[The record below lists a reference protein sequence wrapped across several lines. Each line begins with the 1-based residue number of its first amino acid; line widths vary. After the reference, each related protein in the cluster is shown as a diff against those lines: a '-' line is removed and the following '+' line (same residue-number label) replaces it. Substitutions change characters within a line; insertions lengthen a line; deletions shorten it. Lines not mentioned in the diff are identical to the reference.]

1 MRSFIRT
8 IAATVVL
15 ALGLSFGHA
24 DAQYVGIPKTFQ
36 PSLDA
41 ARSRRQLKNPP
52 LTAAPTVKDT
62 LYKIGDA
69 LGMLRDIEERDAI
82 LTMDWKSTGTML
94 VDGQTCTLAN
104 YRGQVR
110 YSVPALRADYAC
122 AQADGKPGTRHVEV
136 IANAMAWNEAT
147 PGTGATPTP
156 NAVND
161 RLIQLWSLPYS
172 VYKAATLAGNNAK
185 VTLEGGVAYLSYPLP
200 APLTGSARVALN
212 TTDAIELTMD
222 SGEKYQLSYWIDR
235 VELRVGNLVTETTY
249 SDYAE
254 LNEPDYRSDVFF
266 PRRMTQKRNGTTVL
280 DLTTQRTNTYNPY
293 VVMPVPANVKAAYPA
308 TAATTVPPAIPA
320 AAGGRGGGA
329 AGGAPAGGRGG
340 AAAAATVQTPRA
352 ADGHPDLNGRWGGG
366 GGAIGTGTVQG
377 LDKDGKRVTFES
389 VEEAKAKATKIF
401 ARNYTARHGNPTWA
415 ERDQG
420 MDDRF
425 RDNLNPPLYKP
436 EHWDRVQ
443 YLDMH
448 GNYLDTAFLCAPVG
462 LPRIGAPVR
471 IVQTPTEVILLY
483 NNRNTWRVVPTDGR
497 PHGKEDDRDQT
508 YLGDSIGRWEGD
520 TLVVEAVGF
529 NDETWLANVATAP
542 GWFHTTDMRV
552 VERFRREGNTLYYG
566 YTVYDPEVLA
576 EPWTVGP
583 RAIQLNTTNGPY
595 NEDPP
600 CIMNPRPMVSRE
612 RG

>member
-1 MRSFIRT
+1 MRT
-8 IAATVVL
+8 IAIAVVL
-15 ALGLSFGHA
+15 VLGLMMGYAH
-24 DAQYVGIPKTFQ
+24 AQYVGIPKTFQ

-41 ARSRRQLKNPP
+41 ATKRQNLKNPP
-52 LTAAPTVKDT
+52 PTTAPTVKDT
-62 LYKIGDA
+62 LYRIGDA
-69 LGMLRDIEERDAI
+69 LGMLRDTDERDTI
-82 LTMDWKSTGTML
+82 LTTDWKSTGTML
-94 VDGQTCTLAN
+94 VDGRTCTLAN

-110 YSVPALRADYAC
+110 YSIPGMRVDFAC
-122 AQADGKPGTRHVEV
+122 AQPDGKPGMRHVEV
-136 IANAMAWNEAT
+136 IANAVAWNEAT
-147 PGTGATPTP
+147 PGTGSTPTP
-156 NAVND
+156 NTVND

-185 VTLEGGVAYLSYPLP
+185 VTLESGVVYLSYPLP
-200 APLTGSARVALN
+200 APLTGTARVALN

-235 VELRVGNLVTETTY
+235 VELRVGNVVTDTTY

-266 PRRMTQKRNGTTVL
+266 PRRVTQKRNGTTVL

-308 TAATTVPPAIPA
+308 AAATTIPPAIA
-320 AAGGRGGGA
+320 AAPGGR
-329 AGGAPAGGRGG
+329 AGGAGQ
-340 AAAAATVQTPRA
+340 AAAANAQTPRT

-366 GGAIGTGTVQG
+366 GGGAIGTGPVQG
-377 LDKDGKRVTFES
+377 LDKDGKRVTYES
-389 VEEAKAKATKIF
+389 LEEAKAKAAKIF
-401 ARNYTARHGNPTWA
+401 ARNYIARHGNPTWA

-420 MDDRF
+420 MNDRY
-425 RDNLNPPLYKP
+425 RDNMNPPLYKP
-436 EHWDRVQ
+436 EFWDRVQ

-462 LPRIGAPVR
+462 VPRIGAPIRV
-471 IVQTPTEVILLY
+471 VQLPGEVILMY
-483 NNRNTWRVVPTDGR
+483 NNRNVWRVVPTDGR

-508 YLGDSIGRWEGD
+508 YLGDSVGHWEGD

-542 GWFHTTDMRV
+542 GWFHTTEMRV
-552 VERFRREGNTLYYG
+552 VERFRRDGNTLYYG
-566 YTVYDPEVLA
+566 YTVYDPDVLA
-576 EPWTVGP
+576 EPWVVGP

>member
-1 MRSFIRT
+1 MRT
-8 IAATVVL
+8 IAAMSVLVL
-15 ALGLSFGHA
+15 ALTTVDA
-24 DAQYVGIPKTFQ
+24 NAQYVGIPKTFQ

-41 ARSRRQLKNPP
+41 AVKRQNLKNPP
-52 LTAAPTVKDT
+52 PTTEPSVKDT
-62 LYKIGDA
+62 LYRIGDA
-69 LGMLRDIEERDAI
+69 LGMLRDVEERDAI

-94 VDGQTCTLAN
+94 VDGSTCTLAS

-110 YSVPALRADYAC
+110 YNIPGLRVDYAC
-122 AQADGKPGTRHVEV
+122 AQADGKPGPRHVEV

-156 NAVND
+156 TAVND
-161 RLIQLWSLPYS
+161 RLMQLWSLPYS

-185 VTLEGGVAYLSYPLP
+185 VTLESGVVYLSYPLP
-200 APLTGSARVALN
+200 PPLSGTARVALN

-235 VELRVGNLVTETTY
+235 VELRVGNVVTETTY

-266 PRRMTQKRNGTTVL
+266 PRRVTQKRNGMTVL

-293 VVMPVPANVKAAYPA
+293 VVIPVPANVKAAYPA
-308 TAATTVPPAIPA
+308 AAATTVPAAIA
-320 AAGGRGGGA
+320 ATAGGRAAGA
-329 AGGAPAGGRGG
+329 AQAPA
-340 AAAAATVQTPRA
+340 ANPTTPRA
-352 ADGHPDLNGRWGGG
+352 ADGHPDLSGRWGGGG

-377 LDKDGKRVTFES
+377 LDKDGKRVTYATL
-389 VEEAKAKATKIF
+389 EEAKANATKIF

-420 MDDRF
+420 MNDRY
-425 RDNLNPPLYKP
+425 RDNLNPPLYKA
-436 EHWDRVQ
+436 EFWDRVQ
-443 YLDMH
+443 YLDLH

-462 LPRIGAPVR
+462 LPRIGAPAR
-471 IVQTPTEVILLY
+471 IVQLPGEVILMY

-508 YLGDSIGRWEGD
+508 YLGDSVGHWEGD

-529 NDETWLANVATAP
+529 NDETWLSNVATAP
-542 GWFHTTDMRV
+542 GWFHTTEMRV

-566 YTVYDPEVLA
+566 YTVYDPDVLA
-576 EPWTVGP
+576 EPWVVGP

-595 NEDPP
+595 AEDPP

>member
-1 MRSFIRT
+1 MRT
-8 IAATVVL
+8 IATVTVL
-15 ALGLSFGHA
+15 VLGLTTGVA
-24 DAQYVGIPKTFQ
+24 EAQYVGIPKTFQ

-41 ARSRRQLKNPP
+41 ATKRARLKNPTP
-52 LTAAPTVKDT
+52 TAAPSVKDT
-62 LYKIGDA
+62 LYRIGDA
-69 LGMLRDIEERDAI
+69 LGMLRDVEERDAI
-82 LTMDWKSTGTML
+82 LTMDWRSTGTMT

-110 YSVPALRADYAC
+110 YSVPALRVDFAC
-122 AQADGKPGTRHVEV
+122 AQPDGKAGTRHVEIV
-136 IANAMAWNEAT
+136 AGNVAWNETT
-147 PGTGATPTP
+147 PGVGATPAA
-156 NAVND
+156 NALND
-161 RLIQLWSLPYS
+161 RLVQLWSLPYS
-172 VYKAATLAGNNAK
+172 VYKAATLAGANAK
-185 VTLEGGVAYLSYPLP
+185 VTLEGGVVYLSYPLP
-200 APLTGSARVALN
+200 APLNGTARVALN

-235 VELRVGNLVTETTY
+235 VELRVGTVVTETTY
-249 SDYAE
+249 ADYQE

-266 PRRMTQKRNGTTVL
+266 PRRVTQKRNGTTVL

-293 VVMPVPANVKAAYPA
+293 VVMPVPANIKAAA
-308 TAATTVPPAIPA
+308 GVAAPPPAIPA
-320 AAGGRGGGA
+320 APQGRGGGA
-329 AGGAPAGGRGG
+329 GP
-340 AAAAATVQTPRA
+340 AAANAPTPRT

-366 GGAIGTGTVQG
+366 AGGAIGTGTVQG
-377 LDKDGKRVTFES
+377 LDKDGKRVTFAS
-389 VEEAKAKATKIF
+389 LEEAKEKATKIF
-401 ARNYTARHGNPTWA
+401 ARNYNARHGNPTWA

-420 MDDRF
+420 MDDRY

-436 EHWDRVQ
+436 EFWDRVQ

-462 LPRIGAPVR
+462 VPRIGAPIR
-471 IVQTPTEVILLY
+471 IVQTPGEVILMY
-483 NNRNTWRVVPTDGR
+483 NARNIWRVVPTDGR

-508 YLGDSIGRWEGD
+508 YMGDSVGHWDGD

-542 GWFHTTDMRV
+542 GWFHTTEMRV
-552 VERFRREGNTLYYG
+552 VETFRREGNTLYYG
-566 YTVYDPEVLA
+566 YTVYDPDVLA
-576 EPWTVGP
+576 QPWVVGP

>member
-1 MRSFIRT
+1 MRSSMRT
-8 IAATVVL
+8 IATAVVL
-15 ALGLSFGHA
+15 VLGAMSGYAH
-24 DAQYVGIPKTFQ
+24 AQYVGIPKTFQ

-41 ARSRRQLKNPP
+41 AKSRRTLKNPP
-52 LTAAPTVKDT
+52 LTTAPSVKDT
-62 LYKIGDA
+62 LYRIGDA
-69 LGMLRDIEERDAI
+69 LGMLRDTDERDTI
-82 LTMDWKSTGTML
+82 LTMDFKATGTL
-94 VDGQTCTLAN
+94 TAGGQPCTLTN
-104 YRGQVR
+104 FRGQLR
-110 YSVPALRADYAC
+110 YSVPAMRIDFAC
-122 AQADGKPGTRHVEV
+122 AQADGKPGARVVQV
-136 IANAMAWNEAT
+136 IANAMAWDEAT
-147 PGTGATPTP
+147 PGTGATPKP
-156 NAVND
+156 DAVND
-161 RLIQLWSLPYS
+161 RLMRLWALPFS
-172 VYKAATLAGNNAK
+172 VYKAAAIAGDKAK
-185 VTLEGGVAYLSYPLP
+185 TTLEGGVLYLSYPLP
-200 APLTGSARVALN
+200 APLNGTARVALN

-235 VELRVGNLVTETTY
+235 VELRVGNIVEELSY
-249 SDYAE
+249 SDYQE

-266 PRRMTQKRNGTTVL
+266 PRRITEKRNGMTVA

-293 VVMPVPANVKAAYPA
+293 VVMPVPANVKAAFPA
-308 TAATTVPPAIPA
+308 SAATTVPPAIPA
-320 AAGGRGGGA
+320 AAQGGRGGGA
-329 AGGAPAGGRGG
+329 GQ
-340 AAAAATVQTPRA
+340 AAAATPQTPRT

-366 GGAIGTGTVQG
+366 AGGAIGTGPVQG

-389 VEEAKAKATKIF
+389 LEEAKEKATKIF
-401 ARNYTARHGNPTWA
+401 ARNYVARHGNPTWA

-420 MDDRF
+420 MNDRY
-425 RDNLNPPLYKP
+425 RDNMNPPLYKP
-436 EHWDRVQ
+436 EFWDRVQ

-462 LPRIGAPVR
+462 VPRIGAPIR
-471 IVQTPTEVILLY
+471 IVQLAGEVILMY
-483 NNRNTWRVVPTDGR
+483 NNRNVWRVVPTDGR

-508 YLGDSIGRWEGD
+508 YLGDSVGHWEGD

-529 NDETWLANVATAP
+529 NDETWLSNVATAP

-566 YTVYDPEVLA
+566 YTVYDPDVLA

-583 RAIQLNTTNGPY
+583 RPIQLNTTNGPY

>member
-1 MRSFIRT
+1 MRT
-8 IAATVVL
+8 IAIAVVL
-15 ALGLSFGHA
+15 VLGLMMGHA
-24 DAQYVGIPKTFQ
+24 HAQYVGIPKTFQ

-41 ARSRRQLKNPP
+41 ATKRQNLKNPP
-52 LTAAPTVKDT
+52 PTTAPTVKDA
-62 LYKIGDA
+62 LYRIGDA
-69 LGMLRDIEERDAI
+69 LGMLRDTDERDTI
-82 LTMDWKSTGTML
+82 LTTDWKSTGTML
-94 VDGQTCTLAN
+94 VDGRTCTLAN

-110 YSVPALRADYAC
+110 YNIPGMRVDFAC
-122 AQADGKPGTRHVEV
+122 AQPDGKPGARHVEV
-136 IANAMAWNEAT
+136 IANAVAWNEAT

-156 NAVND
+156 NAVTD

-185 VTLEGGVAYLSYPLP
+185 VTLESGVVYLSYPLP
-200 APLTGSARVALN
+200 APLAGTARVTLN

-249 SDYAE
+249 ADYAE

-266 PRRMTQKRNGTTVL
+266 PRRVIQKRNGTTVL

-308 TAATTVPPAIPA
+308 AAATTIPPAIA
-320 AAGGRGGGA
+320 AAPGGR
-329 AGGAPAGGRGG
+329 AGGAGQ
-340 AAAAATVQTPRA
+340 AAAANAQTPRT

-366 GGAIGTGTVQG
+366 GGGAIGTGPVQG
-377 LDKDGKRVTFES
+377 LDKDGKRVTYES
-389 VEEAKAKATKIF
+389 LEEAKAKAAKIF
-401 ARNYTARHGNPTWA
+401 ARNYIARHGNPTWA

-420 MDDRF
+420 MNDRY
-425 RDNLNPPLYKP
+425 RDNMNPPLYKP
-436 EHWDRVQ
+436 EFWDRVQ

-462 LPRIGAPVR
+462 VPRIGAPIR
-471 IVQTPTEVILLY
+471 IVQLPGEVILMY
-483 NNRNTWRVVPTDGR
+483 NNRNVWRVVPTDGR

-508 YLGDSIGRWEGD
+508 YLGDSVGHWEGD

-542 GWFHTTDMRV
+542 GWFHTTEMRV

-566 YTVYDPEVLA
+566 YTVYDPDVLA
-576 EPWTVGP
+576 EPWVVGP

>member
-1 MRSFIRT
+1 MT
-8 IAATVVL
+8 
-15 ALGLSFGHA
+15 
-24 DAQYVGIPKTFQ
+24 
-36 PSLDA
+36 
-41 ARSRRQLKNPP
+41 
-52 LTAAPTVKDT
+52 
-62 LYKIGDA
+62 
-69 LGMLRDIEERDAI
+69 
-82 LTMDWKSTGTML
+82 

-110 YSVPALRADYAC
+110 YNIPALRVDYAC
-122 AQADGKPGTRHVEV
+122 AQGGARHVEV
-136 IANAMAWNEAT
+136 VANAMAWNETT
-147 PGTGATPTP
+147 PGAAATPTP

-185 VTLEGGVAYLSYPLP
+185 VTLENGVVYLSYPLP
-200 APLTGSARVALN
+200 APLTNATARVALN
-212 TTDAIELTMD
+212 TIDAIELTMD

-235 VELRVGNLVTETTY
+235 VEIRAGNVVTETTY

-266 PRRMTQKRNGTTVL
+266 PRRTTVKRGGTTIA
-280 DLTTQRTNTYNPY
+280 DLTAQRTNTYNPY

-308 TAATTVPPAIPA
+308 AAATTVPVAIPA
-320 AAGGRGGGA
+320 AA
-329 AGGAPAGGRGG
+329 PGGRGG
-340 AAAAATVQTPRA
+340 AAGPAAANVTTPRA

-366 GGAIGTGTVQG
+366 AGGGIGTGPVQG

-389 VEEAKAKATKIF
+389 LEEAKAKATKIF
-401 ARNYTARHGNPTWA
+401 ARNYNARHGNPTWA

-420 MDDRF
+420 MNDRF
-425 RDNLNPPLYKP
+425 RDLQNPPIYKP
-436 EHWDRVQ
+436 ENWEKVQ
-443 YLDMH
+443 YLDLH

-462 LPRIGAPVR
+462 LPRIGAPIR
-471 IVQTPTEVILLY
+471 IIQTPTEVVLLY
-483 NNRNTWRVVPTDGR
+483 NNRNVWRVVPTDGR

-508 YLGDSIGRWEGD
+508 YLGDSVGHWEGD

-529 NDETWLANVATAP
+529 NDDTWLSNVATAP

-552 VERFRREGNTLYYG
+552 VEKFRRQGNTLFYE

-576 EPWTVGP
+576 APWTVGP
-583 RAIQLNTTNGPY
+583 RPIQLNTANGPY

>member
-1 MRSFIRT
+1 MRT
-8 IAATVVL
+8 IATAVVL
-15 ALGLSFGHA
+15 VLGVTTGSAH
-24 DAQYVGIPKTFQ
+24 AQYVGIPKTFQ

-41 ARSRRQLKNPP
+41 AKTRRTLKHPP
-52 LTAAPTVKDT
+52 LTAAPSVKDT
-62 LYKIGDA
+62 LYRIGDG
-69 LGMLRDIEERDAI
+69 LGMLRDTDERDTI

-94 VDGQTCTLAN
+94 VGGQMCTLAN

-110 YSVPALRADYAC
+110 YNIPAMRVDFAC
-122 AQADGKPGTRHVEV
+122 AQADGKPGARHVEV
-136 IANAMAWNEAT
+136 VANAMAWNEAT
-147 PGTGATPTP
+147 PGTGPTPTP

-161 RLIQLWSLPYS
+161 RLTQFWSLPYS

-185 VTLEGGVAYLSYPLP
+185 VTLESGVVYLSYPLP
-200 APLTGSARVALN
+200 APLNGGTARVALN
-212 TTDAIELTMD
+212 TIDAIELTMD
-222 SGEKYQLSYWIDR
+222 SGEKYELSYWIDR
-235 VELRVGNLVTETTY
+235 VELRVGNVVTETTY

-266 PRRMTQKRNGTTVL
+266 PRRATQKRNGTTVL

-293 VVMPVPANVKAAYPA
+293 VVMPVPANVKAAFPA
-308 TAATTVPPAIPA
+308 AAATTIPPAITA
-320 AAGGRGGGA
+320 AAPGGRGGGA
-329 AGGAPAGGRGG
+329 GQAPA
-340 AAAAATVQTPRA
+340 ANVQTPRA

-366 GGAIGTGTVQG
+366 AGGGIGTGPVQG

-389 VEEAKAKATKIF
+389 LEEAKAKATKIF
-401 ARNYTARHGNPTWA
+401 ARNYVARHGNPTWA

-420 MDDRF
+420 MNDRY
-425 RDNLNPPLYKP
+425 RDNMNPPLYKP
-436 EHWDRVQ
+436 EFWDRVQ
-443 YLDMH
+443 DLDMH

-462 LPRIGAPVR
+462 LPRIGAPIR
-471 IVQTPTEVILLY
+471 IIQTPTEVVLLY

-529 NDETWLANVATAP
+529 NDETWLSNVATAP
-542 GWFHTTDMRV
+542 GWFHTTEMRV
-552 VERFRREGNTLYYG
+552 VEQFRRTGNTLSYE
-566 YTVYDPEVLA
+566 YTVYDPDVLA

-583 RAIQLNTTNGPY
+583 RNIQLNTANGPY

>member
-1 MRSFIRT
+1 MRT
-8 IAATVVL
+8 IATVTVL
-15 ALGLSFGHA
+15 VLGLTTGVA
-24 DAQYVGIPKTFQ
+24 EAQYVGIPKTFQ

-41 ARSRRQLKNPP
+41 ATKRARLKNPTP
-52 LTAAPTVKDT
+52 TAAPSVKDT
-62 LYKIGDA
+62 LYRIGDA
-69 LGMLRDIEERDAI
+69 LGMLRDVEERDAI
-82 LTMDWKSTGTML
+82 LTMDWRSTGTMT

-110 YSVPALRADYAC
+110 YSVPALRVDFAC
-122 AQADGKPGTRHVEV
+122 AQPDGKAGTRHVEIV
-136 IANAMAWNEAT
+136 AGNVAWNETT
-147 PGTGATPTP
+147 PGVGATPAA
-156 NAVND
+156 NALND
-161 RLIQLWSLPYS
+161 RLVQLWSLPYS
-172 VYKAATLAGNNAK
+172 VYKAATLAGANAK
-185 VTLEGGVAYLSYPLP
+185 VTLEGGVVYLSYPLP
-200 APLTGSARVALN
+200 APLNGTARVALN

-235 VELRVGNLVTETTY
+235 VELRVGTVVTETTY
-249 SDYAE
+249 ADYQE

-266 PRRMTQKRNGTTVL
+266 PRRVTQKRNGTTVL

-293 VVMPVPANVKAAYPA
+293 VVMPVPANIKAAA
-308 TAATTVPPAIPA
+308 GVAAPPLAIPA
-320 AAGGRGGGA
+320 APQGRGGGA
-329 AGGAPAGGRGG
+329 GP
-340 AAAAATVQTPRA
+340 AAANAPTPRT

-366 GGAIGTGTVQG
+366 AGGAIGTGTVQG
-377 LDKDGKRVTFES
+377 LDKDGKRVTFAS
-389 VEEAKAKATKIF
+389 LEEAKEKATKIF
-401 ARNYTARHGNPTWA
+401 ARNYNARHGNPTWA

-420 MDDRF
+420 MDDRY

-436 EHWDRVQ
+436 EFWDRVQ

-462 LPRIGAPVR
+462 VPRIGAPIR
-471 IVQTPTEVILLY
+471 IVQTPGEVILMY
-483 NNRNTWRVVPTDGR
+483 NARNIWRVVPTDGR

-508 YLGDSIGRWEGD
+508 YMGDSVGHWDGD

-542 GWFHTTDMRV
+542 GWFHTTEMRV
-552 VERFRREGNTLYYG
+552 VETFRREGNTLYYG
-566 YTVYDPEVLA
+566 YTVYDPDVLA
-576 EPWTVGP
+576 QPWVVGP

>member
-1 MRSFIRT
+1 MRT
-8 IAATVVL
+8 IATATVL
-15 ALGLSFGHA
+15 LLGLTAGYA
-24 DAQYVGIPKTFQ
+24 EAQYVGIPKTFQ

-41 ARSRRQLKNPP
+41 AKSRRQLKNPP
-52 LTAAPTVKDT
+52 LTTAPTVKDT
-62 LYKIGDA
+62 LYRIGDA
-69 LGMLRDIEERDAI
+69 LGMLRDTEERDAI
-82 LTMDWKSTGTML
+82 LTMDWRSTGTMM

-104 YRGQVR
+104 YRGQLR
-110 YSVPALRADYAC
+110 YSVPARRVEYAC
-122 AQADGKPGTRHVEV
+122 AQPDGKAGARHVEV

-161 RLIQLWSLPYS
+161 RLMQLWSLPYS
-172 VYKAATLAGNNAK
+172 VYKAATLAGANAK
-185 VTLEGGVAYLSYPLP
+185 TTLEGGVVYLSYPLP
-200 APLTGSARVALN
+200 APLTGTARVALN

-235 VELRVGNLVTETTY
+235 VELRVGNTVAETTY
-249 SDYAE
+249 SDYQE

-266 PRRMTQKRNGTTVL
+266 PRRVTQKRNGTTVL

-308 TAATTVPPAIPA
+308 SAATAVPVAIPQ
-320 AAGGRGGGA
+320 AGGGR
-329 AGGAPAGGRGG
+329 AGGAGPAAG
-340 AAAAATVQTPRA
+340 ATPQTPRT

-366 GGAIGTGTVQG
+366 GGGAIGTGSVQG

-389 VEEAKAKATKIF
+389 LEEAKAKATKIF
-401 ARNYTARHGNPTWA
+401 ARNYNARHGNPTWA

-436 EHWDRVQ
+436 AFWDRVQ

-462 LPRIGAPVR
+462 LPRIGAPIR
-471 IVQTPTEVILLY
+471 IVQTPNEVVLLY

-497 PHGKEDDRDQT
+497 PHGKADDRDQT
-508 YLGDSIGRWEGD
+508 YMGDSVGHWEGD

-552 VERFRREGNTLYYG
+552 VETFRRQGNTLYYG
-566 YTVYDPEVLA
+566 YTVYDPDVLA
-576 EPWTVGP
+576 EPWVVGP

>member
-1 MRSFIRT
+1 MRTTALAT
-8 IAATVVL
+8 ILVLGVATGY
-15 ALGLSFGHA
+15 AE
-24 DAQYVGIPKTFQ
+24 AQYVGIPKTFQ

-41 ARSRRQLKNPP
+41 ATKRVQLKNPP
-52 LTAAPTVKDT
+52 LTAAPSVKDT
-62 LYKIGDA
+62 LYRIGDG
-69 LGMLRDIEERDAI
+69 LGMLRDTDERDTI
-82 LTMDWKSTGTML
+82 LTMDWRSTGTMT

-110 YSVPALRADYAC
+110 YNIPALRVDYAC
-122 AQADGKPGTRHVEV
+122 AQGGARHVEV
-136 IANAMAWNEAT
+136 VANGMAWNEAT
-147 PGTGATPTP
+147 PGTAATPTP

-185 VTLEGGVAYLSYPLP
+185 VTLENGVVYLSYPLP
-200 APLTGSARVALN
+200 APLTNATARVALN
-212 TTDAIELTMD
+212 TIDAIELTMD

-235 VELRVGNLVTETTY
+235 VEIRAGNVVTETTY

-266 PRRMTQKRNGTTVL
+266 PRRTTVKRGGTTIA
-280 DLTTQRTNTYNPY
+280 DLTAQRTNTYNPY

-308 TAATTVPPAIPA
+308 AAATTVPVAIPA
-320 AAGGRGGGA
+320 AA
-329 AGGAPAGGRGG
+329 PGGRGG
-340 AAAAATVQTPRA
+340 AAGPAAANVTTPRA

-366 GGAIGTGTVQG
+366 AGGGIGTGPVQG

-389 VEEAKAKATKIF
+389 LEEAKAKATKIF
-401 ARNYTARHGNPTWA
+401 ARNYNARHGNPTWA

-420 MDDRF
+420 MNDRF
-425 RDNLNPPLYKP
+425 RDLQNPPIYKP
-436 EHWDRVQ
+436 ENWEKVQ
-443 YLDMH
+443 YLDLH

-462 LPRIGAPVR
+462 LPRIGAPIR
-471 IVQTPTEVILLY
+471 IIQTPTEVVLLY
-483 NNRNTWRVVPTDGR
+483 NNRNVWRVVPTDGR

-508 YLGDSIGRWEGD
+508 YLGDSVGHWEGD

-529 NDETWLANVATAP
+529 NDDTWLSNVATAP

-552 VERFRREGNTLYYG
+552 VEKFRRQGNTLFYE

-576 EPWTVGP
+576 APWTVGP
-583 RAIQLNTTNGPY
+583 RPIQLNTANGPY

>member
-1 MRSFIRT
+1 MRA
-8 IAATVVL
+8 IATATVLVL
-15 ALGLSFGHA
+15 GITSGLA
-24 DAQYVGIPKTFQ
+24 EAQYVGIPKTFQ

-41 ARSRRQLKNPP
+41 AKSRRQLKNPP
-52 LTAAPTVKDT
+52 LTTAPSVKDT
-62 LYKIGDA
+62 LYRIGDA
-69 LGMLRDIEERDAI
+69 LGMLRDTEERDAI
-82 LTMDWKSTGTML
+82 LTMDWRSTGTMM

-104 YRGQVR
+104 YRGQLR
-110 YSVPALRADYAC
+110 YSLPAMRIEYAC
-122 AQADGKPGTRHVEV
+122 AQPDGKAGARHVEV

-147 PGTGATPTP
+147 PGTGATPAP

-161 RLIQLWSLPYS
+161 RLVQLWSLPYS
-172 VYKAATLAGNNAK
+172 VYKAATLAGANAK
-185 VTLEGGVAYLSYPLP
+185 TTLEGGVVYLSYPLP
-200 APLTGSARVALN
+200 APLTGTARVALN

-222 SGEKYQLSYWIDR
+222 SGEKYQLSYWVDR
-235 VELRVGNLVTETTY
+235 VELRVGNTVTETTY
-249 SDYAE
+249 SDYQE

-266 PRRMTQKRNGTTVL
+266 PRRVTQKRNGATVL

-293 VVMPVPANVKAAYPA
+293 VVMPVPGNVKAAYPA
-308 TAATTVPPAIPA
+308 SAATVVPSAVPA
-320 AAGGRGGGA
+320 AAGGR
-329 AGGAPAGGRGG
+329 AGGAGQG
-340 AAAAATVQTPRA
+340 AAATPQTPRT

-366 GGAIGTGTVQG
+366 GGGAIGTGPVQG

-389 VEEAKAKATKIF
+389 LEEAKATATKIF
-401 ARNYTARHGNPTWA
+401 ARNYVARHGTPTWA

-420 MDDRF
+420 MDDRY

-436 EHWDRVQ
+436 EFWDRVQ

-462 LPRIGAPVR
+462 LPRIGAPIR
-471 IVQTPTEVILLY
+471 IVQTPSEVVLLY
-483 NNRNTWRVVPTDGR
+483 NNRNTWRIVPTDGR

-508 YLGDSIGRWEGD
+508 YMGDSIGHWDGD

-552 VERFRREGNTLYYG
+552 VETFRRQGNTLYYG
-566 YTVYDPEVLA
+566 YTVYDPDVLA
-576 EPWTVGP
+576 EPWAVGP